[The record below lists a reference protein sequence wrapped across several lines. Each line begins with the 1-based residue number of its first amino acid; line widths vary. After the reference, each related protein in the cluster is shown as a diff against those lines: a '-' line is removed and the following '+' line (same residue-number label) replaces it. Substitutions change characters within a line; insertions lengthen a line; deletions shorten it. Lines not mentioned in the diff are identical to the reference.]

1 MFMKLKYV
9 IALKKVHVKTFCVVN
24 NNCVSAINLR
34 CPIVTQHTSPLVNSH
49 FLSLEEVP
57 VKYLSTSIK
66 PKVCAIQTWLTF

>member
-1 MFMKLKYV
+1 M
-9 IALKKVHVKTFCVVN
+9 KTFWVVYDN
-24 NNCVSAINLR
+24 RVSAINLR

-49 FLSLEEVP
+49 FVSLEEVP